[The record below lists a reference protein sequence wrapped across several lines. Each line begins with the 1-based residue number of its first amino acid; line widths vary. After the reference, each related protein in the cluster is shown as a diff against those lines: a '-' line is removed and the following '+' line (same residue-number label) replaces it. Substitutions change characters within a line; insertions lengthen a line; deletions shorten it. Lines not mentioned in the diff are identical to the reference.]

1 MAQDTGISWTDDT
14 HNLWWGCTP
23 HGPGC
28 ANCYAE
34 ALAKRYGYG
43 VWGAKSPRRIFG
55 DAHARDLDRYQRLA
69 IEQGASRRIF
79 VGSMMDLAE
88 EREDTAPL
96 VRAFLA
102 SVVRYTELD
111 FLLVTKRPNH
121 YRQIFRDVFPDGR
134 LPPNV
139 WLGAT
144 AVTQVEIDRV
154 APLLAELSL
163 DFGASAAFLS
173 IEPQLE
179 SVRVPRWT
187 LGTGGITWLITG
199 GESGAHVRP
208 YQAGW
213 AAEII
218 EQARAAGIA
227 PFVKQLGTIAARAM
241 GLRGKADD
249 PAAWPESLRVQEFP
263 LVRRALA
270 RTEQRGQRHLAVV

>member
-34 ALAKRYGYG
+34 ALAKRYGFG
-43 VWGAKSPRRIFG
+43 VWGAKSPRRVFG
-55 DAHARDLDRYQRLA
+55 AAHAGDLDRYQRLA
-69 IEQGASRRIF
+69 LEQGASRRVF

-88 EREDTAPL
+88 ERVDTAPL
-96 VRAFLA
+96 VREFLA
-102 SVVRYTELD
+102 STARYAGLD
-111 FLLVTKRPNH
+111 FLLLTKRAHN
-121 YRQIFRDVFPDGR
+121 YRQIFRDVFPDGH

-144 AVTQVEIDRV
+144 AVTQTEVDRV
-154 APLLAELSL
+154 APLIAELAL
-163 DFGASAAFLS
+163 DYGAAAAFLS

-179 SVRVPRWT
+179 RVIIPRWT
-187 LGTGGITWLITG
+187 LGPGGITWLITG
-199 GESGAHVRP
+199 GESGARVRP

-218 EQARAAGIA
+218 EQAREAGIA
-227 PFVKQLGTIAARAM
+227 PFVKQLGTVAARAM
-241 GLRGKADD
+241 GLRGKADE
-249 PAAWPESLRVQEFP
+249 PAAWPAALRVQEFP
-263 LVRRALA
+263 LARRLLA
-270 RTEQRGQRHLAVV
+270 TRYKRYLAVV